1 MKKIMVLALMLFGAF
16 CFAEK
21 ERIEVG
27 GCSPLFCFGEMNFHI
42 YTVEEICPVSSNVV
56 AFKFLGNSYMDTD
69 ARFTL
74 YLKKGDL
81 ISEEPLLARF
91 GRITNFGYNYIEYE
105 VKD

>member
-1 MKKIMVLALMLFGAF
+1 MKKIMVLVLMLLGVLG
-16 CFAEK
+16 FAEK

-27 GCSPLFCFGEMNFHI
+27 DCSPTFYFGENCFHI
-42 YTVEEICPVSSNVV
+42 DTVEEICPVSGNVV
-56 AFKFLGNSYMDTD
+56 ALKFLGNSYTRTD

-81 ISEEPLLARF
+81 ISEDSETF